1 MRGATNPKKMAL
13 ELIKDLPATS
23 TMEEILY
30 QLKFVDSVMK
40 GLQDAKEGKTMS
52 TQELRSKMKEWRK

>member
-1 MRGATNPKKMAL
+1 MQAANPKKMAL

-23 TMEEILY
+23 TMDEILY
-30 QLKFVDSVMK
+30 HLKFVSGVMN
-40 GLQDAKEGKTMS
+40 GLQDAKEGKTMT